1 MAFPKFTFKNF
12 GEKLQQAVLRFPLTI
27 AAILTFAVL
36 MIIQIHNNYKNRF
49 DERLWWMLGLTILL
63 SLAFYLFAENR
74 MRCLLKN
81 ILNVLLIACVAWFA
95 FTLQKPVV
103 EAEII
108 RILVLGVS
116 FGAAVFF
123 APYITGKR
131 PLEFWNYVLD
141 VIYQLITAYVFAGV
155 LMAGLSLALLSLDK
169 LFGMNIPNNTYSYLS
184 VLCFVVFGSIYFL
197 SSLPRVNKNEEEKS
211 IEFPKIY
218 KILGLYILLPILG
231 IYILILYV
239 YLAKIIVTWELPNG
253 WVSWLVSIL
262 GIVGYLTISLLH
274 PLLLLPNPQKF
285 APQPP
290 KGGVQEGQAK
300 IVTFL
305 KSFSNSPFRG
315 LGGLFPLIYLP
326 LLILMFVGILR
337 RLSDYGITINRLYVL
352 LLNLWLFGV
361 SIYLFITRTRQVKW
375 IYISFA
381 AIAFIFSVGP
391 WSVFSITKHTL
402 KSELTRLYTEAKP
415 FIKDQKNP
423 EIAGIDAAK
432 TKRLYDI
439 TRYLKQ
445 TYGNESVKT
454 VIVSVFGKDVKTD
467 NLMTIPAIFEGNM
480 SDKFFSIYTNDNDF
494 ELQIADYSTY
504 IRLTKDS
511 NDNNLFKSDSLSVE
525 LKNTQVEILQN
536 GKVSAVIPLDKLIST
551 SAENDK
557 NELSPEQTTLNGT
570 NYKLVV
576 FNLEGNRKAEN
587 KEEEITNL
595 KAILFLK

>member
-1 MAFPKFTFKNF
+1 MAFPKFSFKNF
-12 GEKLQQAVLRFPLTI
+12 GEKLQQALMRFPITI

-36 MIIQIHNNYKNRF
+36 MIIQIHNNFKDLF

-74 MRCLLKN
+74 IGCLLKN
-81 ILNVLLIACVAWFA
+81 ILNVLLIACVAWFT

-131 PLEFWNYVLD
+131 PLEFWNYVLN

-169 LFGMNIPNNTYSYLS
+169 LFGMNIPDNSYGYLS
-184 VLCFVVFGSIYFL
+184 VLCFVLFGSVYFL
-197 SSLPRVNKNEEEKS
+197 SSMPRLSKSEEEKTV
-211 IEFPKIY
+211 EFPKIY

-262 GIVGYLTISLLH
+262 GIVGYLTISLIH
-274 PLLLLPNPQKF
+274 PIYL
-285 APQPP
+285 
-290 KGGVQEGQAK
+290 KGENKPAK
-300 IVTFL
+300 
-305 KSFSNSPFRG
+305 
-315 LGGLFPLIYLP
+315 LFTRFFPIILLP
-326 LLILMFVGILR
+326 LLILMFVGIMR

-361 SIYLFITRTRQVKW
+361 SIYIFLTKTRQVKW

-381 AIAFIFSVGP
+381 AIAFLFSVGP

-402 KSELTRLYTEAKP
+402 KSELTRLYTDAKP

-504 IRLTKDS
+504 IRLTKDF

>member
-1 MAFPKFTFKNF
+1 
-12 GEKLQQAVLRFPLTI
+12 
-27 AAILTFAVL
+27 
-36 MIIQIHNNYKNRF
+36 
-49 DERLWWMLGLTILL
+49 MLGLTILL

-74 MRCLLKN
+74 IGCLLKN
-81 ILNVLLIACVAWFA
+81 ILNVLLIACVAWFT

-131 PLEFWNYVLD
+131 PLEFWNYVLN

-169 LFGMNIPNNTYSYLS
+169 LFGMNIPDNSYGYLS
-184 VLCFVVFGSIYFL
+184 VLCFVLFGSVYFL
-197 SSLPRVNKNEEEKS
+197 SSMPRLSKSEEEKTV
-211 IEFPKIY
+211 EFPKIY

-262 GIVGYLTISLLH
+262 GIVGYLTISLIH
-274 PLLLLPNPQKF
+274 PIYL
-285 APQPP
+285 
-290 KGGVQEGQAK
+290 KGENKPAK
-300 IVTFL
+300 
-305 KSFSNSPFRG
+305 
-315 LGGLFPLIYLP
+315 LFTRFFPIILLP
-326 LLILMFVGILR
+326 LLILMFVGIMR

-381 AIAFIFSVGP
+381 AIAFLFSVGP

-402 KSELTRLYTEAKP
+402 KSELTRLYTDAKP

-445 TYGNESVKT
+445 TYGKESVKT
-454 VIVSVFGKDVKTD
+454 VIVSVFGKNVNPD
-467 NLMTIPAIFEGNM
+467 NLISVPAIYEDDNTGN
-480 SDKFFSIYTNDNDF
+480 FFSFYTNENDF

>member
-1 MAFPKFTFKNF
+1 MAFPKFSLKNF

-36 MIIQIHNNYKNRF
+36 MIIQIHNNYKDRF

-63 SLAFYLFAENR
+63 SLAFYLFSENKIS
-74 MRCLLKN
+74 CLLKN
-81 ILNVLLIACVAWFA
+81 LLNVFLTGCLAWFT

-123 APYITGKR
+123 APFITGKR
-131 PLEFWNYVLD
+131 PLAFWNYVMN

-169 LFGMNIPNNTYSYLS
+169 LFGMNIPDNTYGYLS
-184 VLCFVVFGSIYFL
+184 VLCFVLFGSIYFL
-197 SSLPRVNKNEEEKS
+197 SSLPRVNKNEEEKPVD
-211 IEFPKIY
+211 FPKIY

-239 YLAKIIVTWELPNG
+239 YLAKIIATWELPNG

-274 PLLLLPNPQKF
+274 P
-285 APQPP
+285 
-290 KGGVQEGQAK
+290 
-300 IVTFL
+300 IYL
-305 KSFSNSPFRG
+305 KSDNKPAK
-315 LGGLFPLIYLP
+315 LFTRFFPVILLP
-326 LLILMFVGILR
+326 LLILMFVGIMR

-352 LLNLWLFGV
+352 LLNLWLLGV

-381 AIAFIFSVGP
+381 AVAFLFSVGS

-402 KSELTRLYTEAKP
+402 KSELTRLYIDAKP

-432 TKRLYDI
+432 KKRLYDI
-439 TRYLKQ
+439 TSYLKQ
-445 TYGNESVKT
+445 TYGKENVKT

-467 NLMTIPAIFEGNM
+467 NLMTVPAIYEDEKTERYFALYSKEK
-480 SDKFFSIYTNDNDF
+480 SF
-494 ELQIADYSTY
+494 ELQIADYRTY
-504 IRLTKDS
+504 VRLTKDF
-511 NDNNLFKSDSLSVE
+511 NDNNLFKTDSLSVK

-551 SAENDK
+551 SVENDK
-557 NELSPEQTTLNGT
+557 NELNPEEAIFTGT

-587 KEEEITNL
+587 KKVEITSL
-595 KAILFLK
+595 EAILFLK

>member
-1 MAFPKFTFKNF
+1 MAFPKFSFKNF
-12 GEKLQQAVLRFPLTI
+12 GEKLQQALMRFPITI

-36 MIIQIHNNYKNRF
+36 MIIQIHNNFKDLF

-74 MRCLLKN
+74 IGCLLKN
-81 ILNVLLIACVAWFA
+81 ILNVLLIACVAWFT

-108 RILVLGVS
+108 RMLVLGVS

-123 APYITGKR
+123 APFITGKR
-131 PLEFWNYVLD
+131 PLAFWNYVLD

-169 LFGMNIPNNTYSYLS
+169 LFGMNIPDNSYGYLS
-184 VLCFVVFGSIYFL
+184 VLCFVLFGSVYFL
-197 SSLPRVNKNEEEKS
+197 SSMPRLSISEEEKTV
-211 IEFPKIY
+211 EFPKIY

-262 GIVGYLTISLLH
+262 GIVGYLTISLIH
-274 PLLLLPNPQKF
+274 PIYL
-285 APQPP
+285 
-290 KGGVQEGQAK
+290 KGENKPAK
-300 IVTFL
+300 
-305 KSFSNSPFRG
+305 
-315 LGGLFPLIYLP
+315 LFTRFFPIILLP
-326 LLILMFVGILR
+326 LLILMFVGIMR

-361 SIYLFITRTRQVKW
+361 SIYIFLTKTRQVKW

-381 AIAFIFSVGP
+381 AIAFLFSVGP

-415 FIKDQKNP
+415 FISDQKNP
-423 EIAGIDAAK
+423 EIKSLDTAK
-432 TKRLYDI
+432 KKRLYDI

-445 TYGNESVKT
+445 TYGKESVKT

-467 NLMTIPAIFEGNM
+467 NLISVPAIYE
-480 SDKFFSIYTNDNDF
+480 DEKTEKYFSLYSREESIELPITGYNTFIKLSKTYNDNY
-494 ELQIADYSTY
+494 LY
-504 IRLTKDS
+504 K
-511 NDNNLFKSDSLSVE
+511 NDSLSVMV
-525 LKNTQVEILQN
+525 KNSQIEIIQQD
-536 GKVSAVIPLDKLIST
+536 KVLTVISLEKLIKNSF
-551 SAENDK
+551 ENDR
-557 NELSPEQTTLNGT
+557 NEIKPEDAALSGT
-570 NYKLVV
+570 NYKLLV
-576 FNLEGNRKAEN
+576 FSLEGKRKAEN
-587 KEEEITNL
+587 KEVKITNMNAIILL
-595 KAILFLK
+595 K

>member
-1 MAFPKFTFKNF
+1 MAFPKFSFKNF
-12 GEKLQQAVLRFPLTI
+12 GEKLQQALMRFPITI

-36 MIIQIHNNYKNRF
+36 MIIQIHNNFKDLF

-74 MRCLLKN
+74 IGCLLKN
-81 ILNVLLIACVAWFA
+81 ILNVLLIACVAWFTL
-95 FTLQKPVV
+95 TLQKPVV

-131 PLEFWNYVLD
+131 PLEFWNYVLN

-169 LFGMNIPNNTYSYLS
+169 LFGMNIPDNSYGYLS
-184 VLCFVVFGSIYFL
+184 VLCFVLFGSVYFL
-197 SSLPRVNKNEEEKS
+197 SSMPRLSKSEEEKTV
-211 IEFPKIY
+211 EFPKIY

-381 AIAFIFSVGP
+381 AKHLFFRWVRGACSV
-391 WSVFSITKHTL
+391 S
-402 KSELTRLYTEAKP
+402 R
-415 FIKDQKNP
+415 
-423 EIAGIDAAK
+423 
-432 TKRLYDI
+432 
-439 TRYLKQ
+439 
-445 TYGNESVKT
+445 
-454 VIVSVFGKDVKTD
+454 
-467 NLMTIPAIFEGNM
+467 
-480 SDKFFSIYTNDNDF
+480 
-494 ELQIADYSTY
+494 
-504 IRLTKDS
+504 
-511 NDNNLFKSDSLSVE
+511 
-525 LKNTQVEILQN
+525 NT
-536 GKVSAVIPLDKLIST
+536 P
-551 SAENDK
+551 
-557 NELSPEQTTLNGT
+557 
-570 NYKLVV
+570 
-576 FNLEGNRKAEN
+576 
-587 KEEEITNL
+587 
-595 KAILFLK
+595 

>member
-1 MAFPKFTFKNF
+1 MAFPKFSFKNF
-12 GEKLQQAVLRFPLTI
+12 GEKLQQALMRFPITI

-36 MIIQIHNNYKNRF
+36 MIIQIHNNFKDLF

-74 MRCLLKN
+74 IGCLLKN
-81 ILNVLLIACVAWFA
+81 ILNVLLIACVAWFT

-108 RILVLGVS
+108 RMLVLGVS

-123 APYITGKR
+123 APFITGKR
-131 PLEFWNYVLD
+131 PLAFWNYVLD

-169 LFGMNIPNNTYSYLS
+169 LFGMNIPDNSYGYLS
-184 VLCFVVFGSIYFL
+184 VLCFVLFGSVYFL
-197 SSLPRVNKNEEEKS
+197 SSMPRLSKSEEEKTV
-211 IEFPKIY
+211 EFPKIY

-262 GIVGYLTISLLH
+262 GIVGYLTISLIH
-274 PLLLLPNPQKF
+274 PIYL
-285 APQPP
+285 
-290 KGGVQEGQAK
+290 KGENKPAK
-300 IVTFL
+300 
-305 KSFSNSPFRG
+305 
-315 LGGLFPLIYLP
+315 LFTRFFPIILLP
-326 LLILMFVGILR
+326 LLILMFVGIMR

-361 SIYLFITRTRQVKW
+361 SIYIFLTKTRQVKW

-381 AIAFIFSVGP
+381 AIAFLFSVGP

-415 FIKDQKNP
+415 FISDQKNP
-423 EIAGIDAAK
+423 EIKSLDTAK
-432 TKRLYDI
+432 KKRLYDI

-445 TYGNESVKT
+445 TYGKESVKT

-467 NLMTIPAIFEGNM
+467 NLISVPAIYE
-480 SDKFFSIYTNDNDF
+480 DEKTEKYFSLYSREESIELPITGYNTFIKLSKTYNDNY
-494 ELQIADYSTY
+494 LY
-504 IRLTKDS
+504 K
-511 NDNNLFKSDSLSVE
+511 NDSLSVMV
-525 LKNTQVEILQN
+525 KNSQIEIIQQD
-536 GKVSAVIPLDKLIST
+536 KVLTVISLEKLIKNSF
-551 SAENDK
+551 ENDR
-557 NELSPEQTTLNGT
+557 NEIKPEDAALSGT
-570 NYKLVV
+570 NYKLLV
-576 FNLEGNRKAEN
+576 FSLEGKRKAEN
-587 KEEEITNL
+587 KEVKITNMNAIILL
-595 KAILFLK
+595 K

>member
-12 GEKLQQAVLRFPLTI
+12 GEKLQQAVLRFPITI

-103 EAEII
+103 EAEMI
-108 RILVLGVS
+108 RIIALCLS

-123 APYITGKR
+123 APFITGKR

-141 VIYQLITAYVFAGV
+141 VIYLLITAYVFAGV

-169 LFGMNIPNNTYSYLS
+169 LFGMNIPDNLYSYLS
-184 VLCFVVFGSIYFL
+184 VLCFVVFGSVYFL
-197 SSLPRVNKNEEEKS
+197 SSLPRVNKSDEETTV
-211 IEFPKIY
+211 EFPKIY

-262 GIVGYLTISLLH
+262 GITGYLTISLLH
-274 PLLLLPNPQKF
+274 PLILTPNSQKF

-290 KGGVQEGQAK
+290 EGGVYAGQAK
-300 IVTFL
+300 SVSFL
-305 KSFSNSPFRG
+305 KNYSNSPFRG
-315 LGGLFPLIYLP
+315 LGGLFPLIFLP
-326 LLILMFVGILR
+326 LLILMFVGIMR

-361 SIYLFITRTRQVKW
+361 SIHIFLTKTRQVKW

-381 AIAFIFSVGP
+381 AVAFLFSVGP

-402 KSELTRLYTEAKP
+402 KSELTRLYTDAKP
-415 FIKDQKNP
+415 FIRDQKNP

-432 TKRLYDI
+432 KKRLYDI

-445 TYGNESVKT
+445 TYGKESVKT
-454 VIVSVFGKDVKTD
+454 VIVSVFGKDVKTN
-467 NLMTIPAIFEGNM
+467 NLMTVPAIYEDENTE
-480 SDKFFSIYTNDNDF
+480 KFFSFYTNENDF

-504 IRLTKDS
+504 IRLTKDF

-536 GKVSAVIPLDKLIST
+536 GKVSTVIPLDKLIST
-551 SAENDK
+551 SVQNDK